1 MTCYDVIVKF
11 CTHIFTEQSVFVLM
25 SLCNIILPPGGKLKL
40 HLWCIYMCVCD
51 MYLIID
57 NMKE

>member
-1 MTCYDVIVKF
+1 MLFLI
-11 CTHIFTEQSVFVLM
+11 